1 MRRCAFLTMDSLDG
15 YISEGD
21 EVAYAPLKALGWVVE
36 AVPWRRPGVDWR
48 RFDAVIIRTTWDYH
62 EAPEA
67 FVSVLEQVKRSGAP
81 LENGLDL
88 VIWNMNKTYLRDLER
103 RGIPIVPT
111 IWGSDIGPVNQ
122 KTILKRLG
130 SDEVVLKPVIGASA
144 YHTYRLNRGSA
155 TWSEAAAVFEHREYL
170 AQPFFASVVD
180 EGDYSLF
187 FFGGEYSHAV
197 LKTPRSQDF
206 RVQEEHGGIIR
217 AAVASRELVSAG
229 ARVMAAIGQTPLY
242 ARVDLVQLTDA
253 GYGLMELE
261 LIEPA
266 LYLRM
271 DDGAPER
278 FAFALDKHFRSKVAS
293 ATPCRI

>member
-1 MRRCAFLTMDSLDG
+1 MRRCAFLTMDSLEA

-21 EVAYAPLKALGWVVE
+21 DVAYAPLRTLGWDVE
-36 AVPWRRPGVDWR
+36 AVPWRRPGIDWR

-62 EAPEA
+62 EASEA
-67 FVSVLEQVKRSGAP
+67 FISVLQQINQSGTR
-81 LENGLDL
+81 LENALDL
-88 VIWNMNKTYLRDLER
+88 VLWNMNKTYLRDLEL
-103 RGIPIVPT
+103 RGVPIVPT

-122 KTILKRLG
+122 TRILQTLDT
-130 SDEVVLKPVIGASA
+130 DEVVLKPVIGASA
-144 YHTYRLNRGSA
+144 YHTYRLKRGSELWA
-155 TWSEAAAVFEHREYL
+155 EAAAVFEHRGYL
-170 AQPFFASVVD
+170 AQPFMASVVE
-180 EGDYSLF
+180 EGEYSLF

-217 AAVASRELVSAG
+217 AASASRELVNAG
-229 ARVMAAIGQTPLY
+229 AQVMAVIGQKPLY
-242 ARVDLVQLTDA
+242 ARVDLVQLRGG

-271 DDGAPER
+271 DERAPER
-278 FAFALDKHFRSKVAS
+278 FAYALDNHLRARTATLQRS
-293 ATPCRI
+293 